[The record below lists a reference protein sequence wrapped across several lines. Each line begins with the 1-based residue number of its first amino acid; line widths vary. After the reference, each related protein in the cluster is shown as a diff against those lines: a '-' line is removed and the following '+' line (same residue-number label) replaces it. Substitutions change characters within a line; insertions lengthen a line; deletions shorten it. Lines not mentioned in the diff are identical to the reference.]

1 MAYSVVFSYADGA
14 ALVATTDCRM
24 AAHGSIVHVV
34 LKVGAV
40 AATVVALAAGWR
52 RWRATARGHGS
63 ATGRNV
69 RRLVNLVELD
79 ELHTLPAR
87 AQQPRKV
94 AIVGVSGAGKS
105 WLAEAVSARL
115 GLRRVDLDEILAHR
129 WRDQRRAAGSSD
141 LIDMRQAVKQ
151 APDGWVADG
160 VYTAARIELWT
171 RAHLIVL
178 LEPPPLLRVWRVLRR
193 TLCLGRPSSRTH
205 WLVALGAALR
215 LSWYASGLGPQRGWL
230 FDHLIGM
237 QEQMA
242 ETAEIGRRKRAEQ
255 SAKGQKSKTSPI
267 REAVPILVLRSDAQL
282 LEWLES
288 LEVPARPRA
297 NSLNSSCKKTGQGK

>member
-1 MAYSVVFSYADGA
+1 M
-14 ALVATTDCRM
+14 
-24 AAHGSIVHVV
+24 
-34 LKVGAV
+34 
-40 AATVVALAAGWR
+40 
-52 RWRATARGHGS
+52 
-63 ATGRNV
+63 
-69 RRLVNLVELD
+69 
-79 ELHTLPAR
+79 
-87 AQQPRKV
+87 
-94 AIVGVSGAGKS
+94 SGAGKS

-141 LIDMRQAVKQ
+141 LIDMRQAMKQ

-171 RAHLIVL
+171 RAHLILL

-205 WLVALGAALR
+205 WLAALGAALR

-230 FDHLIGM
+230 FNHLIYL

-242 ETAEIGRRKRAEQ
+242 KTAEVARLKRAAQ
-255 SAKGQKSKTSPI
+255 SARGQTSKTSPI

-282 LEWLES
+282 LEWLET
-288 LEVPARPRA
+288 LEVPARALAQTAETAPAR
-297 NSLNSSCKKTGQGK
+297 S